1 MLLTKKKKNGKETCL
16 GGYRNYCYG
25 GLRCLT
31 YDPHGNGKSGV
42 GSESGVS
49 GKTRAEAISFQ
60 VLYR

>member
-1 MLLTKKKKNGKETCL
+1 MLLTKKKKWKRNMF
-16 GGYRNYCYG
+16 GGYQNYCYG